1 MKQRLADLSDRRLKL
16 LEKIEAQRMEVAEIS
31 VDFQKPLTLADTA
44 LKVVRFSRHHRVLV
58 SGGLAALLS
67 IRGMGSAV
75 LVKKVWRLMYL
86 YPAAISLGLKY
97 LFPGIR
103 SGRETSNDEVDHSQE

>member
-31 VDFQKPLTLADTA
+31 VDFQKPLALADTV
-44 LKVVRFSRHHRVLV
+44 LKAVRFSRNHRVLV
-58 SGGLAALLS
+58 SGGFAALLS
-67 IRGMGSAV
+67 IRGMGSAG

-86 YPAAISLGLKY
+86 YPAAITLGLKY
-97 LFPGIR
+97 LFPAIR
-103 SGRETSNDEVDHSQE
+103 STVEVHNAEADHSQE